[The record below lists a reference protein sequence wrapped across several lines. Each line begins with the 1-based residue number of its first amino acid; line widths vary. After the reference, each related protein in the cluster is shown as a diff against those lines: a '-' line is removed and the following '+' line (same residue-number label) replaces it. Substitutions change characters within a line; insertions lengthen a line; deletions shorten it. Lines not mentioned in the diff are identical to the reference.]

1 MVHLEN
7 NAFTGT
13 LPTELSDLPNA
24 LEIVFSGNNFS
35 GSVDDV
41 CASDKSWNNRQSDCQ
56 PVAPPN
62 DHSEIKCECCTSC
75 CNVNDGED
83 CEAM

>member
-13 LPTELSDLPNA
+13 LPTELSDLRNA
-24 LEIVFSGNNFS
+24 FETLFSGNNLT
-35 GSVDDV
+35 GSVHDV
-41 CASDKSWNNRQSDCQ
+41 LCASDKSWKNLQSDCIL
-56 PVAPPN
+56 VAPTN
-62 DHSEIKCECCTSC
+62 DHGEIECDCCTSC
-75 CNVNDGED
+75 CNVNRED